1 MRLTERS
8 IKRIAKPAK
17 GYTLTWDDQLKGLG
31 LRTTANDVKSFI
43 VNYRNADGTQR
54 RATLGRFPALSATAA
69 RQRAQELL
77 AKIHLGEDPLDQ
89 QRARRGELTFGQ
101 LVDEF
106 AKRHL
111 ESMKRGY
118 EVERIL
124 RTDALAGLG
133 ASTRAA
139 AVWRRDVIELVEQKA
154 ARAPI
159 AANRLLQAIRRLYNW
174 AVEKDLLETNP
185 CVMVKRPTKEQSR
198 DRVLSAEEIQ
208 IVWGKLPTTTR
219 MSEAVRCALRLI
231 LITAQRPGEVIGMR
245 WDELALKAG
254 WWEMPR
260 ERTKADRVQRVPLTS
275 LAIAELKTCPRG
287 DLWVFP
293 SVKDQ
298 PLQVLALSH
307 AVRHNREHFGLARWT
322 PHDLRRAAASHIAG
336 LGIDRFTLARILN
349 HADREVTGIY
359 DRYTYD
365 DEKRRA
371 LGKWDRRLQAIISNK
386 AEREDAVVS
395 IDAGRG

>member
-1 MRLTERS
+1 MRLTQRS
-8 IKRIAKPAK
+8 IQRVAKPTE
-17 GYTLTWDDQLKGLG
+17 GYTLTWDDQLSGLG
-31 LRTTANDVKSFI
+31 LRTTANGIKSFI

-77 AKIHLGEDPLDQ
+77 AKIHLGDDPLDQ
-89 QRARRGELTFGQ
+89 QRARRGELSFGQ

-106 AKRHL
+106 AQRHL
-111 ESMKRGY
+111 ASLKRGD

-124 RTDALAGLG
+124 RTDALAGFG
-133 ASTRAA
+133 PNTKAA
-139 AVWRRDVIELVEQKA
+139 AVRRRDVIELVEHKA

-174 AVEKDLLETNP
+174 AAEKDLLETNP

-208 IVWGKLPTTTR
+208 TVWEKLPNTRR
-219 MSEAVRCALRLI
+219 MSEAVRGVLRLI
-231 LITAQRPGEVIGMR
+231 LITAQRPGEVVGMGG
-245 WDELALKAG
+245 DELDLKAG

-260 ERTKADRVQRVPLTS
+260 ERTKADRAQRVPLTS
-275 LAIAELKTCPRG
+275 LALAELKTCPGG
-287 DLWVFP
+287 DSWVFP
-293 SVKDQ
+293 SVKGQ
-298 PLQVLALSH
+298 LLQVPALSH
-307 AVRHNREHFGLARWT
+307 AVRHNREYFGIAKWT
-322 PHDLRRAAASHIAG
+322 PHDLRRTAASHIAA
-336 LGIDRFTLARILN
+336 LGTDRFTLARILN
-349 HADREVTGIY
+349 HTDREVTGVY

-371 LGKWDRRLQAIISNK
+371 LRKWDRRLQAIVSGE
-386 AEREDAVVS
+386 AQQEDTIVS
-395 IDAGRG
+395 IDTGRG

>member
-8 IKRIAKPAK
+8 IKRVAKPAK
-17 GYTLTWDDQLKGLG
+17 DYTLTWDDQLKGLG
-31 LRTTANDVKSFI
+31 LRTTANGVKSFI
-43 VNYRNADGTQR
+43 VNYRTTDGTQR

-69 RQRAQELL
+69 RQRARELL

-89 QRARRGELTFGQ
+89 QRARRGELSFGQ

-124 RTDALAGLG
+124 RTDALAGFG
-133 ASTRAA
+133 ANTKAA
-139 AVWRRDVIELVEQKA
+139 AVRRRDVIELVEEKS

-185 CVMVKRPTKEQSR
+185 CIMVKRPAKEQSR
-198 DRVLSAEEIQ
+198 DRVLFAEEIH
-208 IVWGKLPTTTR
+208 IVWEKLPTTTR

-231 LITAQRPGEVIGMR
+231 LITAQRPGEVVGMR
-245 WDELALKAG
+245 WDELDFKTG

-260 ERTKADRVQRVPLTS
+260 ERTKADRAQRVPLTS
-275 LAIAELKTCPRG
+275 LAIAELKTRPEG
-287 DLWVFP
+287 DPWVFP
-293 SVKDQ
+293 SLKGQ

-307 AVRHNREHFGLARWT
+307 AVRHNSEYFGIAKWT
-322 PHDLRRAAASHIAG
+322 PHDLRRTAASHLAR

-371 LGKWDRRLQAIISNK
+371 LRKWDRCLQALISNK
-386 AEREDAVVS
+386 AEREDTVVS
-395 IDAGRG
+395 IDAGQG